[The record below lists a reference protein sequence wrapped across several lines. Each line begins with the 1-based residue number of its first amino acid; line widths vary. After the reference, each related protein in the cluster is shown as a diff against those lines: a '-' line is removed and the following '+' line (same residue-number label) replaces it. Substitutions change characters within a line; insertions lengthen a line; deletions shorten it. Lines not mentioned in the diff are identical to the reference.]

1 MTIEKAFINSFVS
14 LFLRAMF
21 SIFTEGVLK

>member
-1 MTIEKAFINSFVS
+1 MTLEKAFINSFIS
-14 LFLRAMF
+14 LFLKEVF

>member
-1 MTIEKAFINSFVS
+1 MTLEKAFINSFIS
-14 LFLRAMF
+14 LFLKAMF